1 MNLKEVLVENDSIR
15 LKVKVN
21 DWKEAIKLGVDLLV
35 KSGAVENKYYD
46 AIIKNTNEYGPY
58 YIIVPEVAMPH
69 ARPENGVLKDSFSL
83 ITLEEPVYFE
93 LNGEKK
99 EVFIFLTLA
108 ATSTE
113 NHNEFGIVQVAE
125 LFENEEN
132 VEKIK
137 NAREISEVLELI

>member
-1 MNLKEVLVENDSIR
+1 MELKKSLIENNSIALNVEV
-15 LKVKVN
+15 K
-21 DWKEAIKLGVDLLV
+21 DWKEAVKYSTSLLE
-35 KSGAVENKYYD
+35 KSGAITEEYYQ

-69 ARPENGVLKDSFSL
+69 ARPENGVLKDAFSL
-83 ITLEEPVYFE
+83 VTLKNPVVFE
-93 LNGEKK
+93 GSDDNISIL
-99 EVFIFLTLA
+99 VTLA

>member
-1 MNLKEVLVENDSIR
+1 MELKKSLIENNSIALNIEV
-15 LKVKVN
+15 K
-21 DWKEAIKLGVDLLV
+21 DWKEAVKYSTILLE
-35 KSGAVENKYYD
+35 KSGAITEEYYQ
-46 AIIKNTNEYGPY
+46 AIIKNTKEYGPY

-69 ARPENGVLKDSFSL
+69 ARPENGVLKDAFSL
-83 ITLEEPVYFE
+83 VTLKNPV
-93 LNGEKK
+93 
-99 EVFIFLTLA
+99 VFDGSDDNISILVTLA